1 MRIRYSFRSGDKVYK
16 VFVDGQEGTTGLQI
30 RDRLLGHGGVTLIEI
45 DPDKRKHTAERQR
58 LLNEADV
65 SFLCLPDAAAR
76 ESAALVSNPRARLI
90 DASTAHRT
98 DPSWT
103 YGLPELDKEQ
113 RTRIRSAKRVA
124 NVGCHAVG
132 FTLLIRPLVAAGV
145 LPKDYPVACHSLTG
159 YSGGGKKMI
168 AEYEAPGR
176 TRFPMGA
183 PRHYALA
190 MHHKHVPEMQK
201 YSGLT
206 FRPLFNPIV
215 GDFYKGMAVTVA
227 LQSRLLAKKASAKT
241 AHGLLAEY
249 YAGERFVK
257 VMPFDDAANL
267 HDGYFDPLGS
277 NDTNRDDIFVFGDD
291 EQIVLVSRL
300 DNLGKGASGAAVQN
314 MNLML
319 GLDEGTTLGA

>member
-1 MRIRYSFRSGDKVYK
+1 MYK

-30 RDRLLGHGGVTLIEI
+30 RDRLLGHGGVALIEI
-45 DPDKRKHTAERQR
+45 DPDKRKDSTERQR

-65 SFLCLPDAAAR
+65 SFLCLPDAAAK
-76 ESAALVSNPRARLI
+76 ESAALVTNARARLI

-103 YGLPELDKEQ
+103 YGLPELDREQ

-132 FTLLIRPLVAAGV
+132 FILLVRPLVAAGI
-145 LPKDYPVACHSLTG
+145 LPKDYPVTCHSLTG
-159 YSGGGKKMI
+159 YSGGGRKMI
-168 AEYEAPGR
+168 AEYEAQGR
-176 TRFPMGA
+176 PRFPIGA

-201 YSGLT
+201 YSGLS

-227 LQSRLLAKKASAKT
+227 LESRLLAKKASARDV
-241 AHGLLAEY
+241 HSLLAEY
-249 YAGERFVK
+249 YARERFVK
-257 VMPFDDAANL
+257 VMPLDDANNL
-267 HDGYFDPLGS
+267 RDGYFDPLGS
-277 NDTNRDDIFVFGDD
+277 NDTNRNDIFVFGDG
-291 EQIVLVSRL
+291 EQIALFSRL
-300 DNLGKGASGAAVQN
+300 DNLGKGASGSAVQN
-314 MNLML
+314 MNIML
-319 GLDEGTTLGA
+319 GLDEGTTLGG